1 MVFRGDLPPNGQGRV
16 FSLVTLAVGPT
27 DRDRVIDMNFDSGQT
42 TFREYFMPNCGALP
56 RERGES
62 QDEVWSENRI

>member
-16 FSLVTLAVGPT
+16 FSLVTLAVAVGPT

-42 TFREYFMPNCGALP
+42 TFREYFM
-56 RERGES
+56 
-62 QDEVWSENRI
+62 